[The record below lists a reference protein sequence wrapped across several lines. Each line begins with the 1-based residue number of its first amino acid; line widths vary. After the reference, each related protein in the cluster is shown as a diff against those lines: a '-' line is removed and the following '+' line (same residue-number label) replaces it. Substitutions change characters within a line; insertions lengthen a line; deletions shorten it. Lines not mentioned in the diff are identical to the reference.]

1 LNGARIGRG
10 SVVAAGAL
18 VRKNDRA
25 ARIDGYGV
33 PAKVRRQV
41 TAEERERFS
50 QNSQRYIRYRQQ
62 YRDDPVS

>member
-1 LNGARIGRG
+1 M
-10 SVVAAGAL
+10 
-18 VRKNDRA
+18 
-25 ARIDGYGV
+25 GV